1 MIHISFDK
9 EKGKKEEKKKDTEI
23 SQQVDITGEGGGR
36 IFLRRRRRRDRSY
49 LNVLMLE

>member
-23 SQQVDITGEGGGR
+23 SQQVDITGRGGGESFFVVVVE
-36 IFLRRRRRRDRSY
+36 IEVISMY
-49 LNVLMLE
+49 